1 MEEKTA
7 SAGQSAL
14 YYALLAGI
22 AFILI
27 HLILYIANLGGENIV
42 GQIISFVVFI
52 VAIVMIQ
59 LDFRN
64 KKLGGFISYGKAV
77 KIGFLSILFASF
89 IVAIYMFIY
98 LSYINPGEMAQKLL
112 EGQQEVYNM
121 GLPSDQE
128 AEWIKMQDYIHNP
141 ISYGIFTIIMYALLG
156 ILFSLITAIFIKKEE
171 KVSLG

>member
-1 MEEKTA
+1 MEQKTA

-14 YYALLAGI
+14 YYALLTGI
-22 AFILI
+22 ALILS
-27 HLILYIANLGGENIV
+27 HLILYIAGIHQDTS
-42 GQIISFVVFI
+42 GQIISMVIFI
-52 VAIVMIQ
+52 AAIVVVQ

-98 LSYINPGEMAQKLL
+98 LSYINPGEMAQRLIDA
-112 EGQQEVYNM
+112 QQEVYNYGM
-121 GLPSDQE
+121 SPEQE
-128 AEWIKMQDYIHNP
+128 ASQLSLQEKIHTP
-141 ISYGIFTIIMYALLG
+141 LTYAIFTIAGYAVMG
-156 ILFSLITAIFIKKEE
+156 IIVALITAIFVKKEE

>member
-1 MEEKTA
+1 MEETKA

-22 AFILI
+22 AFILT
-27 HLILYIANLGGENIV
+27 HLILYIAGVSESTA
-42 GQIISFVVFI
+42 GQVISFVIFI
-52 VAIVMIQ
+52 AAIVVIQ

-64 KKLGGFISYGKAV
+64 KKLGGFITYGKAV

-98 LSYINPGEMAQKLL
+98 LSYINPGEMAQRLL
-112 EGQQEVYNM
+112 DAQQEIYNYGM
-121 GLPSDQE
+121 SAEQE
-128 AEWIKMQDYIHNP
+128 AQSLKMQEYIHTP
-141 ISYGIFTIIMYALLG
+141 FTYAIFTIVGYAVMG
-156 ILFSLITAIFIKKEE
+156 IILSLITAIFVKKEE